1 MINNNTITLKK
12 RKMMNFTKDEKN
24 AMIIAI
30 SQIGT
35 IDDNRKYAR
44 TSIMLRFQDM
54 LGIDNF
60 EMIEY
65 SNTKV
70 DRMIPTL
77 QAMSNEKKKFYVKM
91 MLALMLEDGQLVDS
105 ERSAFETL
113 VRVCQIPLNIVESAL
128 EEVTNN
134 K

>member
-1 MINNNTITLKK
+1 
-12 RKMMNFTKDEKN
+12 MNFTKDEKN